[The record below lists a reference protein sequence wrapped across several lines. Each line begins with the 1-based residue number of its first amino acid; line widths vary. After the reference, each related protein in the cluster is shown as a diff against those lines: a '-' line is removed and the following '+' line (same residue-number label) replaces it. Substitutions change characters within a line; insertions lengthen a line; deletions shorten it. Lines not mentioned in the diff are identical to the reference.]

1 MISHV
6 IVSHLFYFILLI
18 LFYCHIS
25 NHHSFINRM
34 NSVTEITFSN
44 IYAKANNDFI
54 DGIMY
59 QEI

>member
-1 MISHV
+1 MNSHL
-6 IVSHLFYFILLI
+6 IVSHLFI

-44 IYAKANNDFI
+44 IYAKSNNDFM